1 MLWRKLIRD
10 LGENKG
16 SYLACTI
23 IALLGL
29 MVFTAFSIL
38 ADNLT
43 LSQETFYREQDFAHG
58 FIELLSMPQTAL
70 SELAQIEGID
80 QVKGRV
86 VKDVQLYTPEQE
98 ESSYLRL
105 VSLDPEQPHRIND
118 VKLLQGRKHRRGNL
132 DLWLDNQFFAANDL
146 RLEDTMDI
154 IVDGQVRE
162 VQIAGVG
169 MCPEFVYYLRT
180 ATDFLPNPELDGIAF
195 LTPSDMEIL
204 FPPCQGQ
211 VNDVVFTLL
220 EGADYEKVRRQL
232 EVKLEQYGLVRI
244 YPREDQ
250 TSHAMLTQELEGLQ
264 AAAKGFP
271 LLFLTIA
278 GVILYITL
286 KRLVEQQRGQIGILK
301 ALGYSKGEI
310 TRHYL
315 SYALLLGAGGG
326 ILGGL
331 IGIAA
336 AVPLTNILLDFF
348 NVPPVY
354 GKISALYFF
363 QGLLLSLTVFLLAGY
378 SGVRGA
384 LALEPAAAMR
394 PPAPVAGKKFI
405 LEKSR
410 LFTSLLT
417 MPGKMALRNL
427 SRQKAR
433 SAFIFLGVMV
443 SCALTAVTWSFNGM
457 IDKLIFYQYEEV
469 ETYDAKVTLAQPARG
484 QPLLAELANC
494 PQVRWVEP
502 LAEVPVTIS
511 HQWREENVVVLGV
524 AEESRLYNI
533 LTAPGKRIV
542 PRGQGLILSERLAE
556 KLAVSR
562 GSAVKLESP
571 FLPRRDE
578 TLLLPVEEIIPQYMG
593 MNAYME
599 LSSLQGLTGQGPFIT
614 AALMQLKNEEGLG
627 TLKEKYRES
636 ELVAGIDSRTERTKK
651 AAEIM
656 ASFGIVIHMYVL
668 IGIIVSFAIIYSS
681 SFIALSEQSHELAS
695 MRVLGLT
702 SGEVF
707 SVITFEQWF
716 ISFFALL
723 AGIPLGRLFQ
733 WALGVAMTTDMYTVP
748 GELSPGAPLMAT
760 LLTAFSIW
768 LAQRFARR
776 RVEKLSLVE
785 VLKSRE

>member
-1 MLWRKLIRD
+1 MLGRKLIRD

-16 SYLACTI
+16 SYGACTI

-29 MVFTAFSIL
+29 IVFTAFSIM

-43 LSQETFYREQDFAHG
+43 LSQEAFYREQHFAHG
-58 FIELLSMPQTAL
+58 FIELLSMPQAAL
-70 SELAQIEGID
+70 SQLAQIEGIAEIN
-80 QVKGRV
+80 GRM
-86 VKDVQLYTPEQE
+86 VKDVQVYNPAQG

-118 VKLLQGRKHRRGNL
+118 VKLLEGRKHRAGSL

-146 RLEDTMDI
+146 KLEDTIDI
-154 IVDGQVRE
+154 IVDGQVRK

-180 ATDFLPNPELDGIAF
+180 ATDFLPNPELYGTAF
-195 LTPSDMEIL
+195 LPPGDMETL
-204 FPPCQGQ
+204 FPPSKGQ
-211 VNDVVFTLL
+211 FNDVVFTLV
-220 EGADYEKVRRQL
+220 EGADYEKVRQQL
-232 EVKLEQYGLVRI
+232 EARLEQYGLLSI
-244 YPREDQ
+244 YPRENQ
-250 TSHAMLTQELEGLQ
+250 TSHAMLTQELDGLK

-271 LLFLTIA
+271 LMFLTIA
-278 GVILYITL
+278 GVILYIAL

-315 SYALLLGAGGG
+315 SYALLLGTVGGT
-326 ILGGL
+326 LGGL

-354 GKISALYFF
+354 GKISGLYLF
-363 QGLLLSLTVFLLAGY
+363 QGLLLSLAVFLLAGY
-378 SGVRGA
+378 SGARRA
-384 LALEPAAAMR
+384 LALEPAEALR

-405 LEKSR
+405 LERSR

-427 SRQKAR
+427 TRQKAR
-433 SAFIFLGVMV
+433 SAFIFLGVML

-469 ETYDAKVTLAQPARG
+469 ETYDAKVTLAQAARG

-494 PQVRWVEP
+494 PQVRWAEP

-524 AEESRLYNI
+524 TKESRLYNI
-533 LTAPGKRIV
+533 LTARGKRIV
-542 PRGQGLILSERLAE
+542 PSGQGLFLSERLAE
-556 KLAVSR
+556 KLEVSR
-562 GSAVKLESP
+562 GNVVKLESP
-571 FLPRRDE
+571 FLQRRDE
-578 TLLLPVEEIIPQYMG
+578 IQLLPVEEIIPQYMG
-593 MNAYME
+593 MNGYME
-599 LSSLQGLTGQGPFIT
+599 LSGLQGLAGQGPFIT
-614 AALMQLKNEEGLG
+614 AALVQLKGEEALG

-636 ELVAGIDSRTERTKK
+636 RLVAGIDSRTERTKK

-656 ASFGIVIHMYVL
+656 DSFGIVIHMYVL
-668 IGIIVSFAIIYSS
+668 IGVIVSFAIIYSS
-681 SFIALSEQSHELAS
+681 SYVVLSEQSYELAS

-716 ISFFALL
+716 ISFFAIGV
-723 AGIPLGRLFQ
+723 GIPLGRVFQ
-733 WALGVAMTTDMYTVP
+733 WALGVGMSTDMYTIP
-748 GELSPGAPLMAT
+748 GELSPEAPLMAA
-760 LLTAFSIW
+760 LLTALSIW
-768 LAQRFARR
+768 IAQRFARG

>member
-23 IALLGL
+23 IALMGL
-29 MVFTAFSIL
+29 IVFTAFSIM

-58 FIELLSMPQTAL
+58 FIELLSMPQAAL
-70 SELAQIEGID
+70 SELAQIEGIA
-80 QVKGRV
+80 QVKGRI

-118 VKLLQGRKHRRGNL
+118 VKLLQGRKHRPGNL

-180 ATDFLPNPELDGIAF
+180 ATDFLPNPELYGTAF

-232 EVKLEQYGLVRI
+232 EIKLEQYGLVRI

-384 LALEPAAAMR
+384 LA
-394 PPAPVAGKKFI
+394 
-405 LEKSR
+405 
-410 LFTSLLT
+410 
-417 MPGKMALRNL
+417 
-427 SRQKAR
+427 
-433 SAFIFLGVMV
+433 
-443 SCALTAVTWSFNGM
+443 
-457 IDKLIFYQYEEV
+457 
-469 ETYDAKVTLAQPARG
+469 
-484 QPLLAELANC
+484 
-494 PQVRWVEP
+494 
-502 LAEVPVTIS
+502 
-511 HQWREENVVVLGV
+511 
-524 AEESRLYNI
+524 
-533 LTAPGKRIV
+533 
-542 PRGQGLILSERLAE
+542 
-556 KLAVSR
+556 
-562 GSAVKLESP
+562 
-571 FLPRRDE
+571 
-578 TLLLPVEEIIPQYMG
+578 
-593 MNAYME
+593 
-599 LSSLQGLTGQGPFIT
+599 
-614 AALMQLKNEEGLG
+614 
-627 TLKEKYRES
+627 
-636 ELVAGIDSRTERTKK
+636 
-651 AAEIM
+651 
-656 ASFGIVIHMYVL
+656 
-668 IGIIVSFAIIYSS
+668 
-681 SFIALSEQSHELAS
+681 
-695 MRVLGLT
+695 
-702 SGEVF
+702 
-707 SVITFEQWF
+707 
-716 ISFFALL
+716 
-723 AGIPLGRLFQ
+723 
-733 WALGVAMTTDMYTVP
+733 
-748 GELSPGAPLMAT
+748 
-760 LLTAFSIW
+760 
-768 LAQRFARR
+768 
-776 RVEKLSLVE
+776 
-785 VLKSRE
+785 